1 MLPTVQGDILVYRE
15 GDQEGVLTIGTA
27 AWFAWLETAST
38 FSFVSDVGNF
48 TARKERAST
57 QRGGWYWKAYRK
69 QHGKLSSRYLGKSE
83 TVTLARLQAVAQDL
97 AAGPVS
103 ASTISA
109 GEADLPPAPLRTQRD
124 PLPSLLATKLHVPRL
139 RAQFIRRSRL
149 VERLQ
154 QGMERALTLVSA
166 PAGFGKT
173 TLVAQWLAES
183 STPVAWLSLEP
194 EDNDPV
200 RFLSYLIA
208 ALQRL
213 DPHVGT
219 AVLPLLHAPRPAPP
233 ERVMALVINELI
245 AGAARDFAL
254 VLDDYHVISA
264 EAIHRALIF
273 LLGHLPSHMHLII
286 ATRADPPLLLA
297 GLRARGQLTEVRA
310 ADLRFATD
318 EVSAF
323 LREVMELDLPS
334 ETIAAL
340 EHRTEGWVVG
350 LQLAALSL
358 QGGADVSGF
367 LAAFTGSH
375 RFVLDY
381 LSEEVLSRQ
390 PAVVQTF
397 LLHTSILERLSGTL
411 CDAVAGQQGGQAML
425 EALDRAN
432 LFVVALD
439 EERGWYRYHH
449 LFAEVLKSRLQQG
462 EVSLVAELHRRA
474 SAWYEQHE
482 MLAEAIQH
490 ALAAPDLE
498 RATHLIEHHGISFAL
513 RGEVHTML
521 GWLNALPDAVVRR
534 HTRLCLYS
542 AVMLL
547 FTNQVEAAE
556 TRLHD
561 VEQGLLVT
569 VPNDQDRVIRG
580 QIALIRA
587 NLLRSCGD
595 LARALAFARQA
606 LELLPETE
614 DRFRLPAL
622 VGVASSYLVSGDVT
636 LAAEQVAMATVAFV
650 RASDDLFALLQSI
663 TCLARLQGLQG
674 QLRRAASTY
683 GEAVRVLPGQGGLQ
697 SLLGSPAYY
706 FGLGDLLREWNE
718 LDAAE
723 RHLVDGM
730 DLVKG
735 TLPVFADEV
744 TLGYIALARL
754 QQARGEYSRALAT
767 LDAFMDLAR
776 QRHFV
781 PQLLARGRAVRAQVE
796 LAQANLAAA
805 IRWADESGLSLADED
820 LSYPLEQEYLALA
833 RVCIA
838 QGRDDPARPFLQEA
852 LGLLDRLLQ
861 DAEAKARLGSAL
873 EILVLRALALQ
884 AHGDRIGALTTLEH
898 ALTRAE
904 PEGYIRLFVDE
915 GVPMRTLLR
924 QAHGIVPDYVAT
936 LLAVFGE
943 QHVSAVPAG
952 SMLAEPLTE
961 REREVLGL
969 LSTGASNREIARRL
983 VVSLGTVKKHV
994 SNICGKL
1001 GVQSRM
1007 QAIARARALQL
1018 V

>member
-1 MLPTVQGDILVYRE
+1 MLPTVQGDLLVYRE
-15 GDQEGVLTIGTA
+15 GDQQGVLTIGTE

-38 FSFVSDVGNF
+38 FSFVSDAGTF

-57 QRGGWYWKAYRK
+57 RRGGWYWKAYRK
-69 QHGKLSSRYLGKSE
+69 QQGKLSSRYLGKSE
-83 TVTLARLQAVAQDL
+83 TITLARLQAVAQDL
-97 AAGPVS
+97 APGPVS
-103 ASTISA
+103 ASPVHA
-109 GEADLPPAPLRTQRD
+109 GEADPPPAPLRTQLD
-124 PLPSLLATKLHVPRL
+124 PLHSLLATKLHVPRL
-139 RAQFIRRSRL
+139 HAPFIRRSRL
-149 VERLQ
+149 HKILQ
-154 QGMERALTLVSA
+154 EGMERALTLVSA

-173 TLVAQWLAES
+173 TLVAHWLAES
-183 STPVAWLSLEP
+183 GTPVAWLSLEL

-200 RFLSYLIA
+200 RFFSYLIA

-219 AVLPLLHAPRPAPP
+219 AVLPLLQAPRPAPL
-233 ERVMALVINELI
+233 ERVMALVINDLI

-254 VLDDYHVISA
+254 VLDDYHVIAA

-273 LLGHLPSHMHLII
+273 LLGHLPSHVHLII

-297 GLRARGQLTEVRA
+297 GLRARGQLIELRA
-310 ADLRFATD
+310 ADLRFVTD

-323 LREVMELDLPS
+323 LREVMELDL
-334 ETIAAL
+334 EAWAIAAL
-340 EHRTEGWVVG
+340 ERRTEGWVVG

-390 PAVVQTF
+390 PAAVQTF
-397 LLHTSILERLSGTL
+397 LLHTSILERLSGEL
-411 CDAVAGQQGGQAML
+411 CDAVTGQEGSQAML

-432 LFVVALD
+432 LFVVPLD

-449 LFAEVLKSRLQQG
+449 LFAEVLKSRLQQE

-556 TRLHD
+556 TRLHEI
-561 VEQGLLVT
+561 EQGLQVT

-587 NLLRSCGD
+587 NLLRSGGD
-595 LARALAFARQA
+595 LARALVLARQA

-730 DLVKG
+730 DLVQG

-767 LDAFMDLAR
+767 LDAFMDLASL
-776 QRHFV
+776 RHFV
-781 PQLLARGRAVRAQVE
+781 PQMLARGKAVRAQVE

-805 IRWADESGLSLADED
+805 IRWADGSGLSLADED
-820 LSYPLEQEYLALA
+820 LSYPREQEYLILA
-833 RVCIA
+833 RVRIA
-838 QGRDDPARPFLQEA
+838 QGREVLARPFL
-852 LGLLDRLLQ
+852 
-861 DAEAKARLGSAL
+861 
-873 EILVLRALALQ
+873 
-884 AHGDRIGALTTLEH
+884 H
-898 ALTRAE
+898 
-904 PEGYIRLFVDE
+904 
-915 GVPMRTLLR
+915 
-924 QAHGIVPDYVAT
+924 
-936 LLAVFGE
+936 
-943 QHVSAVPAG
+943 
-952 SMLAEPLTE
+952 
-961 REREVLGL
+961 
-969 LSTGASNREIARRL
+969 
-983 VVSLGTVKKHV
+983 
-994 SNICGKL
+994 
-1001 GVQSRM
+1001 
-1007 QAIARARALQL
+1007 
-1018 V
+1018 